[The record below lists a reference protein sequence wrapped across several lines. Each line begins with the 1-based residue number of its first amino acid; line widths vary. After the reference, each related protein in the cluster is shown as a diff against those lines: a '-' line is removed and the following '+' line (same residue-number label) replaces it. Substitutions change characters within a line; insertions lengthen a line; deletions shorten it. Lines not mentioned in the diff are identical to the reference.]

1 MSATDAGAATTLAV
15 VVSPGVSPYLP
26 RTLRGLAEQ
35 TRPVGTVLVVDTS
48 APGRE
53 VGTGVPVHAAIDA
66 AGLREVSSVRVLRV
80 PAPRTFGAAVRAAL
94 AEHGGADEPEPWL
107 WLLHDDSAPEPRAHA
122 ELLRAGES
130 GPSVAVAGPKQRDWA
145 RPDLLLEAGVR
156 ATSTGRRVPDIED
169 GEIDQGQHDARED
182 VLAVGTAGAL
192 VRRTVW
198 DELGGPDPALGPFGD
213 GLDLSQRAWL
223 AGHRVVVVPG
233 AVVHHAQASYQGL
246 RDLSSP
252 RPDPQTVPD
261 PRRSFAAR
269 RRSQLFLW
277 LTSTPWYW
285 VPLVVVAIL
294 ALAPVRALW
303 RVATKEISLVGAEMR
318 AAAEVLARPAAVWRA
333 RRRHRATRQVSLRHL
348 RPLHASWHDV
358 ARAKRDERRSQ
369 AAGRAH
375 RVAPSELE
383 IRERAVL
390 ARRRRGTL
398 ALVFLGLTTV
408 ALVALGPL
416 LTAGALRGG
425 ALVPLDAAARELW
438 RTATSAW
445 VPAGLGHA
453 GPADPLLTVLA
464 VAALP
469 LAGASGNVLT
479 TALLVLAVPLA
490 GLGAWFAAGAAT
502 RSVLLRAWAAVVWAL
517 APALLVGLGQGR
529 LGAVLAHLA
538 LPWAALGVARAVGVH
553 RRDVILSGL
562 ADARRTADDDE
573 DPAAGQLPAVA
584 APAADAHATSG
595 SISAAAGG
603 GLALAVACAGAPVL
617 LPAAV
622 VVLVLLALVV
632 PRRRRLLALVAVPPL
647 LLLGPLLTAAL
658 GTLPEG
664 GWRVV
669 VADPG
674 VPLASDPGASWL
686 AALGWPLALPGLAGP
701 TEPWSTVLALAG
713 GAAVALVAVLA
724 LLRGSGRARAVRAGW
739 VAVVVGLATALLS
752 TRTPVAV
759 GRDLAGEAQ
768 LVHGWAGA
776 GTSLALLGLLVATT
790 AGGDGLREWLTARSF
805 GWRQL
810 SAGVVT
816 AVMVLGP
823 LATAGVWLA
832 TVVDQRGQEGTLL
845 ALEGREAPPV
855 PALARELQTSPERA
869 RVLALSAEGETV
881 RAEVWRHAG
890 PQLSETSTVVAARG
904 LTSGGAAAAPDD
916 ATSELHGLVAELATG
931 TADAAGEQL
940 GRLAVGVVL
949 VPPVTDAEAATT
961 RQDLVARLDSTAGLE
976 RVTENASGVIWRT
989 SQSTGAAGAAQS
1001 VARAQVVSAEGE
1013 VLSSLPARPVG
1024 ASGRV
1029 GAGEEGRLLVL
1040 AERADPAWRA
1050 TYNGRPLRATTD
1062 GWRQAFELPAHTGRL
1077 EITYEPAWLTPW
1089 RVAQAVGLGLTVL
1102 LAVPVRRRREETT

>member
-1 MSATDAGAATTLAV
+1 MSAADAGAATTLAV

-53 VGTGVPVHAAIDA
+53 VGTGVPVHEAIDA
-66 AGLREVSSVRVLRV
+66 AGLREVSAVRVLQV

-94 AEHGGADEPEPWL
+94 AEHAGEEAPWL

-156 ATSTGRRVPDIED
+156 ATSTGRRVPDIEN

-192 VRRTVW
+192 VRRTFW

-233 AVVHHAQASYQGL
+233 AVVHHARASFQGL
-246 RDLSSP
+246 RDLSSA

-285 VPLVVVAIL
+285 VPLVVLAIL

-303 RVATKEISLVGAEMR
+303 RVATKEIGLVSAEMR

-333 RRRHRATRQVSLRHL
+333 RRRHRATRRVPLRYL
-348 RPLHASWHDV
+348 RPLRASWRDV

-369 AAGRAH
+369 AAGRSH

-383 IRERAVL
+383 IRERAAL

-398 ALVFLGLTTV
+398 SLVLLGLAAV

-425 ALVPLDAAARELW
+425 ALAPLDAAARELW
-438 RTATSAW
+438 RTATSGW

-453 GPADPLLTVLA
+453 GPADPLLAVLA

-469 LAGASGNVLT
+469 LAGASGSVLT
-479 TALLVLAVPLA
+479 TALLVLAVPVA

-562 ADARRTADDDE
+562 VDARRADDDE
-573 DPAAGQLPAVA
+573 PAQLPAAA
-584 APAADAHATSG
+584 APAAPAPTAAG
-595 SISAAAGG
+595 SIAAAAGG

-632 PRRRRLLALVAVPPL
+632 PRRRRLLALIALPAL

-658 GTLPEG
+658 DTLPEG
-664 GWRVV
+664 GWRVL

-674 VPLASDPGASWL
+674 VPLASDPGAAWL
-686 AALGWPLALPGLAGP
+686 AALGWPVALPGLAGLDG
-701 TEPWSTVLALAG
+701 PWLTVVALAG
-713 GAAVALVAVLA
+713 GAAAAFAAVLA

-739 VAVVVGLATALLS
+739 VAVVVGLVTALLS

-768 LVHGWAGA
+768 VVHGWAGA

-823 LATAGVWLA
+823 LATAGAWLA
-832 TVVDQRGQEGTLL
+832 TVVDQRVEEGTLL
-845 ALEGREAPPV
+845 ALEGRDAPPV
-855 PALARELQTSPERA
+855 PALAREIQTSPDRS
-869 RVLALSAEGETV
+869 RVLALHAEGETV
-881 RAEVWRHAG
+881 RPEVWRHNG
-890 PQLSETSTVVAARG
+890 PQLGETSTVVAARG
-904 LTSGGAAAAPDD
+904 LTADGTPGEPDD
-916 ATSELHGLVAELATG
+916 ATAELHGLVAELATG

-940 GRLAVGVVL
+940 GDLAVGVVL
-949 VPPVTDAEAATT
+949 VPPSADATTT
-961 RQDLVARLDSTAGLE
+961 RQDLVARLDATAGLE
-976 RVTENASGVIWRT
+976 RVTENASGAIWRT
-989 SQSTGAAGAAQS
+989 SRSAGTAGAAQS
-1001 VARAQVVSAEGE
+1001 VGRARVVSAAGD
-1013 VLSSLPARPVG
+1013 VLATLPARPVG

-1029 GAGEEGRLLVL
+1029 DAGEEGRLLVL
-1040 AERADPAWRA
+1040 AERADTAWRA
-1050 TYNGRPLRATTD
+1050 TYNGRSLRATTD

-1077 EITYEPAWLTPW
+1077 EITYEPAWLMPW
-1089 RVAQAVGLGLTVL
+1089 RVAQAVGLGLVVL

>member
-35 TRPVGTVLVVDTS
+35 TRPVGTVLLVDTS

-66 AGLREVSSVRVLRV
+66 AGLREVSTVRVLQV
-80 PAPRTFGAAVRAAL
+80 PAPRSFGAAVRAAL
-94 AEHGGADEPEPWL
+94 AQYGTDDAPEWL

-145 RPDLLLEAGVR
+145 RPDLLLEAGVQ

-169 GEIDQGQHDARED
+169 GEIDQGQHDSRED

-192 VRRTVW
+192 VRRSVW

-233 AVVHHAQASYQGL
+233 AVVHHARASYQGL

-261 PRRSFAAR
+261 ARRSFAAR
-269 RRSQLFLW
+269 RRAQLFLW

-285 VPLVVVAIL
+285 VPLVALAIL

-303 RVATKEISLVGAEMR
+303 RVATKEIGLVGAEMR

-333 RRRHRATRQVSLRHL
+333 RRRHRATRRVPLRYL
-348 RPLHASWHDV
+348 RPLRASWSDV
-358 ARAKRDERRSQ
+358 TRAKRDERRSQ

-383 IRERAVL
+383 MRERAVL

-398 ALVFLGLTTV
+398 GLVLLGLTTV

-425 ALVPLDAAARELW
+425 ALAPLDAAARELW
-438 RTATSAW
+438 QAATSAW
-445 VPAGLGHA
+445 LPAGLGHA

-479 TALLVLAVPLA
+479 TAVLVLAVPLA
-490 GLGAWFAAGAAT
+490 GLGAWFASGAAT

-517 APALLVGLGQGR
+517 APALLVGVGHGR
-529 LGAVLAHLA
+529 LGAVLAHVV
-538 LPWAALGVARAVGVH
+538 LPWAALGVARAVGVN

-562 ADARRTADDDE
+562 VDAKRVSDDDE
-573 DPAAGQLPAVA
+573 DAEAEAQVPAAA
-584 APAADAHATSG
+584 APVAPPATG

-603 GLALAVACAGAPVL
+603 GLALAVACAGAPAL
-617 LPAAV
+617 LPAALLLL
-622 VVLVLLALVV
+622 LVLALVV
-632 PRRRRLLALVAVPPL
+632 PRRRRLLALVAVPPV
-647 LLLGPLLTAAL
+647 LLLGPLLTVAL
-658 GTLPEG
+658 GSLPEG
-664 GWRVV
+664 GWRVLL
-669 VADPG
+669 ADPG
-674 VPLASDPGASWL
+674 VPLAADPGASWL
-686 AALGWPLALPGLAGP
+686 AALGWPLALSGLTSLGGP
-701 TEPWSTVLALAG
+701 WPTVLALAG
-713 GAAVALVAVLA
+713 GVAVAVVAVLA
-724 LLRGSGRARAVRAGW
+724 LLRGTARARAVRAGW
-739 VAVVVGLATALLS
+739 LAVVVGLATAVLS

-759 GRDLAGEAQ
+759 GTDLAGEAQ

-776 GTSLALLGLLVATT
+776 GTSLALLGMLVAATS
-790 AGGDGLREWLTARSF
+790 AGDGLRDWLSARSF
-805 GWRQL
+805 GWRHL
-810 SAGVVT
+810 TVGAV
-816 AVMVLGP
+816 ALVMVLGP
-823 LATAGVWLA
+823 LATAGAWLT
-832 TVVDQRGQEGTLL
+832 TVVEQRGDGGGELL
-845 ALEGREAPPV
+845 AIEGRQDPSV
-855 PALARELQTSPERA
+855 PALARELQTGAERS
-869 RVLALSAEGETV
+869 RVLALHADGDRV
-881 RAEVWRHAG
+881 RPEVWRHAG
-890 PQLSETSTVVAARG
+890 PQLSETSAIVAVRG
-904 LTSGGAAAAPDD
+904 LTPGGHPAEPDD
-916 ATSELHGLVAELATG
+916 ATAELQELVAELATG

-949 VPPVTDAEAATT
+949 VPPLADADSVTT
-961 RQDLVARLDSTAGLE
+961 RQDLIARLDATAGLE

-989 SQSTGAAGAAQS
+989 SRSAETAGAAQAVS
-1001 VARAQVVSAEGE
+1001 RARVVSAEGE
-1013 VLSSLPARPVG
+1013 VLDTPAARPVG
-1024 ASGRV
+1024 VGGRV
-1029 GAGEEGRLLVL
+1029 AAGEEGRLLVL

-1077 EITYEPAWLTPW
+1077 EISYEPAWLTPW
-1089 RVAQAVGLGLTVL
+1089 RVAQAVGLGLVVL